1 MYVIELMLMGSN
13 VAALAKKAKGGAVRV
28 GPADANAFEGV
39 PNPNW
44 ESLRGIPTL
53 SSVSTVI
60 ILTT

>member
-1 MYVIELMLMGSN
+1 MGSN
-13 VAALAKKAKGGAVRV
+13 VAALVKKAKGGAVRV

-53 SSVSTVI
+53 SSVSTVK